1 MMLLNL
7 FKLPDNFWED
17 YKWWYKQQAPKYG
30 YYRSIWDCLFNA
42 MYFKRD
48 GTYRRHT
55 NGKLNE

>member
-1 MMLLNL
+1 MKLPVL
-7 FKLPDNFWED
+7 FNIPDNFWED
-17 YKWWYKQQAPKYG
+17 YKWWYRKQAPVYG
-30 YYRSIWDCLFNA
+30 RYASLWYCAFNA